1 VQSAEGFKR
10 IGEVNHGFDLSGF
23 QMFFQPLRGG
33 TVRLRIRVQTACTF
47 LTFFP
52 SAAGPPFQTFMPS
65 AVPAG
70 DAQSSAVPGQESGR
84 PLLEIDPVLQDLLSA
99 YYWMGYQT
107 AR

>member
-1 VQSAEGFKR
+1 
-10 IGEVNHGFDLSGF
+10 
-23 QMFFQPLRGG
+23 MLRG
-33 TVRLRIRVQTACTF
+33 RVQTACTF

-65 AVPAG
+65 AIPAG
-70 DAQSSAVPGQESGR
+70 AAPSSGVPGQESGR
-84 PLLEIDPVLQDLLSA
+84 PLPEIDPVLQDLLSA